1 MIHDLMITNGLVILE
16 NGGKYV
22 DIAVDNGVITQL
34 GRQFSA
40 RKVIDAKGL
49 IVSPGMV
56 DAHVHLTGMGGGLR
70 DNFEGYQTGTSAGAK
85 GGVTTLIE
93 MPMNQLPATINGR
106 TLLQKYNAGQN
117 NLKVDVAS
125 LGGIVP
131 GSLNGEIQEMNCQ
144 GVCGYFIATCG
155 HRCMKADFTNSD
167 DHTLLEAMKQV
178 KKNGQGFNDSC

>member
-49 IVSPGMV
+49 IVNPGMV

-70 DNFEGYQTGTSAGAK
+70 DNFEGISNGNERRGK
-85 GGVTTLIE
+85 GWCD
-93 MPMNQLPATINGR
+93 N
-106 TLLQKYNAGQN
+106 
-117 NLKVDVAS
+117 VD
-125 LGGIVP
+125 
-131 GSLNGEIQEMNCQ
+131 
-144 GVCGYFIATCG
+144 
-155 HRCMKADFTNSD
+155 
-167 DHTLLEAMKQV
+167 
-178 KKNGQGFNDSC
+178 